1 MREIDCETIRQAVG
15 RLCVE
20 ANLRLP
26 KDVCIAID
34 RMAEHE
40 SRPLCQTMLAQMQK
54 NRRVAEET
62 GLALCQDTGSAVVFI
77 ELGQD
82 VHITGGQLYA
92 AIQDGVSQGYKEG
105 YLRRSIVT
113 ALTRINTGDNTPAIL
128 HTEIVP
134 GDRLTLTIVPKGGGA
149 ENMSASAMLKP
160 SVGVSGVVDFVVDT
174 VRKAGANPCPPIVV
188 GVGIGGD
195 FETAPLLAKRALL
208 RTIGS
213 RNSDPELASLEQAL
227 LERINALGI
236 GVMGFGGENTALA
249 VFVETMPCHFASL
262 PVAVNLNCHVARHQT
277 LVL

>member
-1 MREIDCETIRQAVG
+1 M
-15 RLCVE
+15 E

-188 GVGIGGD
+188 GVGIGGN